1 MNHSFD
7 PLLVYMAWRYYQR
20 LLQTHP
26 LKTKALTSSFITG
39 LSDVCLQLCEKN
51 SDDHATNARNML
63 LAETGSKQSWKFPTL
78 GLSIDVS
85 DLKWSRTL
93 TLSAVGLLY
102 SGPVNHFWF
111 AALEKFVR
119 TQHKTRSVMIKLALD
134 QIMFVPAVI
143 SGYLTVRGVL
153 ERKSELQIRAQLQE
167 KVAVATKAAWQF
179 WPLVQLV
186 SFSVVPVMYRVLF
199 GNFCAIVWNA
209 RLSSISSQA
218 SQVPDQRVALSQGWN
233 KELRRLGPV
242 AASIASAFLLNFLEQ
257 AMDELPLQDFGVLLD
272 LNSSAA

>member
-1 MNHSFD
+1 
-7 PLLVYMAWRYYQR
+7 MAWRYYQR

-39 LSDVCLQLCEKN
+39 LSDVGLQLCEQN
-51 SDDHATNARNML
+51 SDDHATNVCNTL
-63 LAETGSKQSWKFPTL
+63 SAETESKQSWN
-78 GLSIDVS
+78 IDVS

-111 AALEKFVR
+111 AALEKLVR

-179 WPLVQLV
+179 WPLVQLAT
-186 SFSVVPVMYRVLF
+186 FSVVPVMYRVLF

-218 SQVPDQRVALSQGWN
+218 SHVPDQRSASSQWWS
-233 KELRRLGPV
+233 KEIRRLGPV
-242 AASIASAFLLNFLEQ
+242 VTSITSAFLLHFLEQ
-257 AMDELPLQDFGVLLD
+257 AVDELPLQDFGVSLYFD
-272 LNSSAA
+272 SSAV